1 MKRHMFLLAFGVL
14 GSAAHVFGADRP
26 LGRPAAPAA
35 RSHDRSYGS
44 WTDLANPW
52 DYFPPA
58 GIVERQKMLAWAERL
73 YRNATI
79 LENTLRVS
87 RRSQDVP
94 PEVQEVGRLRLAAW
108 ALRQDLLFGADGD
121 VMRARLI
128 TLDEAMKSRTLRES
142 TDSRVQTFAADSQ
155 ALTDRIVG
163 VSGPW
168 PTAPKSLEIRTI
180 ETHSMKKARDVEPSK
195 NP

>member
-1 MKRHMFLLAFGVL
+1 
-14 GSAAHVFGADRP
+14 
-26 LGRPAAPAA
+26 
-35 RSHDRSYGS
+35 
-44 WTDLANPW
+44 
-52 DYFPPA
+52 
-58 GIVERQKMLAWAERL
+58 
-73 YRNATI
+73 
-79 LENTLRVS
+79 
-87 RRSQDVP
+87 
-94 PEVQEVGRLRLAAW
+94 
-108 ALRQDLLFGADGD
+108 
-121 VMRARLI
+121 
-128 TLDEAMKSRTLRES
+128 MKSRTLRES